1 MAGSDITLPDSNL
14 DLSTLLSPQTG
25 PEWAPP
31 EQFIYRDSNCDPKV
45 ESENGHSSSVNK
57 DKVGENGGHESID
70 YYHEQQKLST
80 WNSDMSAG
88 IYPAPQLNPMQHR
101 DCSRDGQEEVQT
113 EEVELGNTHLTH
125 WTVSSPRNQSH
136 LHKQWPMR
144 RKPSVPVSAFNMCL
158 SGAVSLDMRADGSGN
173 QLNMPLTIT
182 AEQEKKFTCLL
193 CGKRLLSE
201 QTLKSHQKIHT
212 GYAPHQCNQCGK
224 RFSRLENLKVHQNI
238 HTGLKPY
245 TCKFCLKN
253 FNAPSNFNRHKRA
266 CLKRK
271 LAQFSL

>member
-1 MAGSDITLPDSNL
+1 MTSSDLALPDPNL
-14 DLSTLLSPQTG
+14 DLSTSLSPHTG
-25 PEWAPP
+25 LEWAPP
-31 EQFIYRDSNCDPKV
+31 ETFIHSDTNCDPKI
-45 ESENGHSSSVNK
+45 ESENGHSSSTNR
-57 DKVGENGGHESID
+57 DEGSENSGHDSVD
-70 YYHEQQKLST
+70 YYHEQQST
-80 WNSDMSAG
+80 WNSDMAAG
-88 IYPAPQLNPMQHR
+88 IYHAPHPNPMQHR
-101 DCSRDGQEEVQT
+101 DCSRDGHEEVQR
-113 EEVELGNTHLTH
+113 EEVELGNAHFTH
-125 WTVSSPRNQSH
+125 WTASPLRSQSY
-136 LHKQWPMR
+136 LHKQWSR
-144 RKPSVPVSAFNMCL
+144 HRKPPGSVSVFNMNL
-158 SGAVSLDMRADGSGN
+158 SGAVSLDMRAEGSGN
-173 QLNMPLTIT
+173 QLNMPFT
-182 AEQEKKFTCLL
+182 ADQEKRFPCLL